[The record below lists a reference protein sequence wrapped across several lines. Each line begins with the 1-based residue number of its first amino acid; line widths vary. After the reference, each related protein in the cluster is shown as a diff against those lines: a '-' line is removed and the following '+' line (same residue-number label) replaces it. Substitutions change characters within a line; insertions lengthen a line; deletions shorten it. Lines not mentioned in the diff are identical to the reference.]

1 MAFAQM
7 ENLKYFVEFKRS
19 GGQADI
25 VSSISFATQ
34 QSLETYIWYWARG
47 LEFSKAISQE
57 HPGVLV
63 VENFSHST

>member
-1 MAFAQM
+1 MALTQRDI
-7 ENLKYFVEFKRS
+7 LKYLVEFKRS

-47 LEFSKAISQE
+47 LEFSKAISQA
-57 HPGVLV
+57 HSGVLV
-63 VENFSHST
+63 V